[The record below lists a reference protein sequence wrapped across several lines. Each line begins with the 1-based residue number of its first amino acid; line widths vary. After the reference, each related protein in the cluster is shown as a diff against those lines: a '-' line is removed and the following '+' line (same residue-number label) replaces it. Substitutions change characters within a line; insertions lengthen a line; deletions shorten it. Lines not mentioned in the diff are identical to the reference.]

1 MLHKL
6 GALPPVR
13 PPVFADLADYAT
25 LATPPATIPVPKVT
39 AWGMDGNDQYGNCGM
54 CGSSHLIA
62 AWDAITGSADPIP
75 DEAQTIEQYKAIT
88 GCVTAGDANDTGLVL
103 SDVLKLWS
111 NVGLFGDNKIAAYA
125 PVNHKAIVD
134 IHQAIAEYGGCYVG
148 VNLPQSAEDQFN
160 AGMPW
165 TLVGDAPVGGHC
177 VVFIA
182 YDAGSSRGPGWLY
195 AVTWG
200 KVVRVDWT
208 WFAHYATEAWA
219 IVPQEFVESGKGPL
233 LNLAQLQ
240 ADIATLEP
248 VPVHKPWWEIWD

>member
-1 MLHKL
+1 M

-13 PPVFADLADYAT
+13 PPVFDDLKGYAA
-25 LATPPATIPVPKVT
+25 LPTPPARVAVPKVA
-39 AWGMDGNDQYGNCGM
+39 AWGMDGNDQYGNCAA
-54 CGSSHLIA
+54 CGATHLIA
-62 AWDAITGSADPIP
+62 AWDVETGSTDAVPTSA
-75 DEAQTIEQYKAIT
+75 ETIEQYKAIT
-88 GCVTAGDANDTGLVL
+88 GCITPGDENDSGLVL

-111 NVGLFGDNKIAAYA
+111 NVGLFNRNKIAAYA
-125 PVNHKAIVD
+125 PVNHKAVLD

-148 VNLPQSAEDQFN
+148 VDLPQSAEDQFS

-165 TLVGDAPVGGHC
+165 TLVGDKPVGGHC
-177 VVFIA
+177 VSLVG

-200 KVVRVDWT
+200 KVVRVEWA

-219 IVPQEFVESGKGPL
+219 IVSQEFVESGKGPL

-240 ADIATLEP
+240 ADIATLAP
-248 VPVHKPWWEIWD
+248 VPIHKPWWESIL